1 LAFVLDRTI
10 EWGRRILGCAK
21 IAFKALII
29 IIIIIEAQLTP
40 SQFQVYRSLLARS
53 ETCQKVMRQISK
65 EVVCKCRLNVE

>member
-1 LAFVLDRTI
+1 M
-10 EWGRRILGCAK
+10 ERRILGCAK
-21 IAFKALII
+21 IAFKAL

-65 EVVCKCRLNVE
+65 EVVCKCRLIVELG